1 MLNRV
6 GQKKSFITSGP
17 GIVQTCL
24 CSFIHSAVYVSII
37 KSLYHFFIQNTCSNP
52 SVGMAHRGNS
62 KDGPQPMLNEDAR

>member
-1 MLNRV
+1 MKKVLSPQ
-6 GQKKSFITSGP
+6 GQALFKPVFVHSFIH
-17 GIVQTCL
+17 
-24 CSFIHSAVYVSII
+24 SFIHSAVYVSFI